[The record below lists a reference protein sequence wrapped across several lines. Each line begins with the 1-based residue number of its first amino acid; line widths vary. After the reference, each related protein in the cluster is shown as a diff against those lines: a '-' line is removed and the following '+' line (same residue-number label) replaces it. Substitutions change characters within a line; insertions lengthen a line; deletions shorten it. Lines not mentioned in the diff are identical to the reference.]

1 LITCRDDLW
10 LSGREKGTRM
20 IAGPALTVVA
30 TAILVWGV
38 QWIRQ
43 LRSRRRFRVTRLSE
57 REFLISFEE
66 PTDEEVAHVAHAIL
80 RELGWKDAKLD
91 GPIAPVLAMPV
102 RPPSLPLDGSG
113 RL

>member
-1 LITCRDDLW
+1 
-10 LSGREKGTRM
+10 M

-38 QWIRQ
+38 QSVHR

-66 PTDEEVAHVAHAIL
+66 PTDEDVANVAHAIL
-80 RELGWKDAKLD
+80 RELGWKDPELD
-91 GPIAPVLAMPV
+91 GPIAPVLAMPLP
-102 RPPSLPLDGSG
+102 RPSLPLDGSG